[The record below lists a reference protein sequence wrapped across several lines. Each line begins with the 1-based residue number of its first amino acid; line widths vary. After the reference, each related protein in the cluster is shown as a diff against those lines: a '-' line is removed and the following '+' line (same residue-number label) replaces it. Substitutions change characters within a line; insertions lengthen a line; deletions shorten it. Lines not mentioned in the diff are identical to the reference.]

1 MRRLISLLLAA
12 CLTVCVL
19 PLRASALTEYPTLK
33 AESAILIDL
42 RSGDVLY
49 EKDADSL
56 RYPASTTKMVTAILA
71 IEKLNMDDIITADA
85 TVASTPGSRFGLKN
99 GDQMTVRDCLY
110 AMLIGSAN
118 DCASLL
124 AKAMA
129 GSDLAFSEM
138 MNQKL
143 LEIGTTSTH
152 FVNPHGLHDD
162 DHYTT
167 ARDLALIACYCMK
180 DPLFAE
186 IVSRESYDAA
196 VISGG
201 ASSTKT
207 VSTTNLLLNDQK
219 DVNRIYVGN
228 NLRYCK
234 YDGCIGVKTGN
245 TPEAGA
251 CLIAAAE
258 QNNTRILCVALKSEA
273 MDRFADCIKMLDWGF
288 ENYKTVHALAAD
300 VDTGTVKV
308 KKGEFNKVGTVS
320 ASDFYYTIPMDG
332 SDEIITT
339 EIKLEN
345 SIKAPVTAGQTV
357 GKVDIFESG
366 VLIGSVDVIAAESVA
381 EGGVLSN
388 FGVEDATA
396 KKIVMWIIIIILLL
410 ILALAGYII
419 YLRWDMNRKKAR
431 RAARLKEKKAEE
443 ARRRALWEKQ
453 YEESKNREP

>member
-1 MRRLISLLLAA
+1 MKRLVSTLLAV
-12 CLTVCVL
+12 CLIICL
-19 PLRASALTEYPTLK
+19 APLKASALTEYPTLK

-71 IEKLNMDDIITADA
+71 IEKLNMDDIVTADA
-85 TVASTPGSRFGLKN
+85 NVASTPGSRFGLKN
-99 GDQMTVRDCLY
+99 GDQMTVKDCIY

-129 GSDLAFSEM
+129 GSDIAFAEM

-143 LEIGTTSTH
+143 LEIGTSSTH
-152 FVNPHGLHDD
+152 FTNPHGLHDE

-167 ARDLALIACYCMK
+167 ARDLALIASYCMK
-180 DPLFAE
+180 DPVFAD
-186 IVSRESYDAA
+186 IVSRPSYDAS

-201 ASSTKT
+201 ASSTRT
-207 VSTTNLLLNDQK
+207 VNTTNLLLNDER

-228 NLRYCK
+228 TLRYCK

-258 QNNTRILCVALKSEA
+258 RNNTRLLCVALKSES
-273 MDRFADCIKMLDWGF
+273 MDRFADCIKLLDWGF

-300 VDTGTVKV
+300 IDTGTVKV
-308 KKGEFNKVGTVS
+308 KKGEFNKVKTVS
-320 ASDFYYTIPMDG
+320 ASDFFYTIPMDG

-339 EIKLEN
+339 EIKLQD
-345 SIKAPVTAGQTV
+345 SVKAPVTVGQTV
-357 GKVDIFESG
+357 GSVDIFESG
-366 VLIGSVDVIAAESVA
+366 VKIGSVDVIADEDIAV
-381 EGGVLSN
+381 GGFLSN
-388 FGVEDATA
+388 FGIEDATA
-396 KKIVMWIIIIILLL
+396 KKIVIWIIVIVLLL
-410 ILALAGYII
+410 VLALAGYII
-419 YLRWDMNRKKAR
+419 YLRWDMKRKKAR

-453 YEESKNREP
+453 YEESKNRQP

>member
-1 MRRLISLLLAA
+1 
-12 CLTVCVL
+12 
-19 PLRASALTEYPTLK
+19 
-33 AESAILIDL
+33 
-42 RSGDVLY
+42 
-49 EKDADSL
+49 
-56 RYPASTTKMVTAILA
+56 
-71 IEKLNMDDIITADA
+71 
-85 TVASTPGSRFGLKN
+85 
-99 GDQMTVRDCLY
+99 
-110 AMLIGSAN
+110 
-118 DCASLL
+118 
-124 AKAMA
+124 
-129 GSDLAFSEM
+129 
-138 MNQKL
+138 
-143 LEIGTTSTH
+143 
-152 FVNPHGLHDD
+152 
-162 DHYTT
+162 
-167 ARDLALIACYCMK
+167 
-180 DPLFAE
+180 
-186 IVSRESYDAA
+186 
-196 VISGG
+196 
-201 ASSTKT
+201 
-207 VSTTNLLLNDQK
+207 
-219 DVNRIYVGN
+219 
-228 NLRYCK
+228 
-234 YDGCIGVKTGN
+234 
-245 TPEAGA
+245 
-251 CLIAAAE
+251 
-258 QNNTRILCVALKSEA
+258 
-273 MDRFADCIKMLDWGF
+273 MLDWGF

-345 SIKAPVTAGQTV
+345 SVKAPVTAGQTV

-366 VLIGSVDVIAAESVA
+366 VLIGSVDVIASESVA

>member
-1 MRRLISLLLAA
+1 MKRLISLILTLCVILGLCAA
-12 CLTVCVL
+12 
-19 PLRASALTEYPTLK
+19 PASALTDLPTLK

-42 RSGDVLY
+42 RSGDVLF

-71 IEKLNMDDIITADA
+71 IEKLSMDDVITADA
-85 TVASTPGSRFGLKN
+85 TVASTGGSRLGLKN
-99 GDQMTVRDCLY
+99 GDQMTVKDALY

-129 GSDLAFSEM
+129 GSDLAFAEM

-167 ARDLALIACYCMK
+167 ARDLAIIASYCMQNEI
-180 DPLFAE
+180 FAD
-186 IVSRESYDAA
+186 IVSRESYDAT
-196 VISGG
+196 VNSGG
-201 ASSTKT
+201 SSSVKT
-207 VSTTNLLLNDQK
+207 VETTNLLLNDEK
-219 DVNRIYVGN
+219 NVNRIYVYN

-245 TPEAGA
+245 TSEAGA

-258 QNNTRILCVALKSEA
+258 RDNTRLLCVALKSES

-288 ENYKTVHALAAD
+288 ENYKTVHAVSA
-300 VDTGTVKV
+300 GTDCGEIKV
-308 KKGEFNKVGTVS
+308 RKGEFNKVGTVS
-320 ASDFYYTIPMDG
+320 QSDYFYTIPVEG
-332 SDEIITT
+332 SEEIISK
-339 EIKLEN
+339 EIKLQD
-345 SIKAPVTAGQTV
+345 SVKAPVAKGTAV
-357 GKVDIFESG
+357 GTIEVYESG
-366 VLIGSVDVIAAESVA
+366 NKIGSVPVVTAGDIN
-381 EGGVLSN
+381 EGGFLSN

-396 KKIVMWIIIIILLL
+396 KKILTTILVIIILL

-419 YLRWDMNRKKAR
+419 FLRWQMKKKKAAK
-431 RAARLKEKKAEE
+431 AARLKAKKEDE
-443 ARRRALWEKQ
+443 ARRRAMWDKERGEK
-453 YEESKNREP
+453 